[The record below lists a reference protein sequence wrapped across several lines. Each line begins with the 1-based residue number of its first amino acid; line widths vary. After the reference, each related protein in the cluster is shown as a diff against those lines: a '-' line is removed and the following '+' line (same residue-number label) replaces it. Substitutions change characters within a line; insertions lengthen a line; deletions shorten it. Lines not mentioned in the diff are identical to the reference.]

1 MEKELLTLIVIILL
15 ILTELIFDSL
25 CLLNLNKITYLVL
38 DVMFW
43 IILSVI
49 ELIYFVFIKKK

>member
-25 CLLNLNKITYLVL
+25 CLLNLNKITYLVF
-38 DVMFW
+38 DIMFW